1 MKLRYVLALAA
12 LATTVAF
19 TSCKK
24 DENKDNNKKKE
35 EPKKELKIEK
45 VADLAGDYKGKLD
58 KDEVTVKVV
67 AAGDN
72 VKLTCDK
79 LGLKDT
85 EFKKGA
91 DITKYMLDADAQ
103 DGMKKGATADF
114 AVKENADKKAEYTL
128 TLKGKDKEDK
138 DVNVTA
144 TMVK

>member
-45 VADLAGDYKGKLD
+45 VSDLAGDYKGKLD
-58 KDEVTVKVV
+58 QADVTVKVV
-67 AAGDN
+67 ADGDN
-72 VKLTCDK
+72 VKLTCEQ
-79 LGLKDT
+79 LGLKET

-91 DITKYMLDADAQ
+91 DITKYMLDADVM
-103 DGMKKGATADF
+103 DGMKKDTKADF

-128 TLKGKDKEDK
+128 TLDGKDKGGKEVK
-138 DVNVTA
+138 VTA
-144 TMVK
+144 TMTK